1 MNLSIQNLV
10 LNYSYKSVLKNLSA
24 EFPEG
29 KIHGLLGEN
38 GAGKSTLAKIISGEL
53 NPDSGSISC
62 NDYLIYP
69 SKNYSVKNSIEHG
82 ICYVHQR
89 PLLAE
94 NASIY
99 ENLIIGLKKID
110 KKRINQLLKIWM
122 PQYSTSTL
130 IKDIGGD
137 CNFFTALIC
146 ALLKNP
152 KILILDEPCA
162 LLNEEQVSFLYSK
175 LQELKL
181 QGLNIIVITHSRKEA
196 ELYCDTITRLEDG
209 KVVFYSEQQNT
220 ENQIDQ
226 WGQPSIKNPDS
237 ESKISQNEHI
247 SNTKKLT
254 INFSKLD
261 CHPVNKPG
269 ISNIDFSAMGGEITL
284 ISGLADNGLET
295 LEDVITGMENSK
307 FSGTI
312 RITGQQEDGIFR
324 KFARNIKKTNF
335 NTHILRNKTGFQIGI
350 IPSNKNF
357 RATNPNL
364 TIKQML
370 SCSALSPEELIK
382 RAEINISPSEKV
394 SSLSG
399 GMLQRLILQ
408 RELSLN
414 PEILIFCE
422 PLQGLDFVSS
432 QKICHELIEISE
444 QGKLVLILSSS
455 EFPNEICKNKY
466 ELIAGRLCM
475 VEK

>member
-1 MNLSIQNLV
+1 MNLSIKNLV
-10 LNYSYKSVLKNLSA
+10 LNYSYKSVLKNLNVYFS
-24 EFPEG
+24 EG
-29 KIHGLLGEN
+29 KIHALLGEN

-53 NPDSGSISC
+53 TPNSGIILC

-69 SKNYSVKNSIEHG
+69 SKNYSVKNSINHG

-94 NASIY
+94 NATIY
-99 ENLIIGLKKID
+99 ENVILGLQSVD
-110 KKRINQLLKIWM
+110 KKRIDNLIKIWM
-122 PQYSTSTL
+122 PHYSASTL
-130 IKDIGGD
+130 VKDIGGD

-152 KILILDEPCA
+152 KILILDEPGA
-162 LLNEEQVSFLYSK
+162 LLNDEQISFLYSK
-175 LQELKL
+175 LQELKQ
-181 QGLNIIVITHSRKEA
+181 QGLNIIVITHSKKEA
-196 ELYCDTITRLEDG
+196 ELYCDTITFLDDG
-209 KVVFYSEQQNT
+209 KVVFNAERQNV
-220 ENQIDQ
+220 ENQLEQ
-226 WGQPSIKNPDS
+226 WGQTSMNITNSNSPNLQD
-237 ESKISQNEHI
+237 EHI
-247 SNTKKLT
+247 SNTKNLT

-269 ISNIDFSAMGGEITL
+269 ISNIDFSAIGGEITL
-284 ISGLADNGLET
+284 ISGLAENGLET

-307 FSGTI
+307 FSGSI

-324 KFARNIKKTNF
+324 KFARNIKKSNF
-335 NTHILRNKTGFQIGI
+335 NTHILRKKSGFQVGI

-370 SCSALSPEELIK
+370 SFSPLSSDELIK
-382 RAEINISPSEKV
+382 KAEINISSTEKV
-394 SSLSG
+394 SCLSG

-408 RELSLN
+408 RELSFN

-422 PLQGLDFVSS
+422 PLQGLDFASS
-432 QKICHELIEISE
+432 QNICNELLKLAD
-444 QGKLVLILSSS
+444 QGKIILILASSD
-455 EFPNEICKNKY
+455 FPDEICKNKY
-466 ELIAGRLCM
+466 ELIAGKLCM